1 MGEKEMKKILSM
13 LSNALRWQRC
23 SRAAAAGLCLIL
35 LLALVPQRA
44 NAGIGDIITI
54 LTSIYSTLRG
64 SIGGTLTSIQGVNA
78 NVRDLHQQVVWPV
91 SLINQAR
98 GFVGQV
104 TTQYRDPMRQI
115 HTLSN
120 NSATLAN
127 ASQLESVFRGRQVG
141 GLTQLGPAFQR
152 LYQSV
157 PTANDAPA
165 AERNMM
171 DMDDASALSAL
182 KTSVVSDQSGN
193 QMLTLADQMEQQA
206 SQAAPGSTPLLT
218 AQAQIANLESQAFLQ
233 RMLASELRQEA
244 TKLAHENAARK
255 RSAAATRNLRDQ
267 VHEMLSRP

>member
-1 MGEKEMKKILSM
+1 MGAKEMKKILSM
-13 LSNALRWQRC
+13 LRKTLRWQRC

-44 NAGIGDIITI
+44 NAGMGDIISI

-78 NVRDLHQQVVWPV
+78 NIRDLHQQVVWPV
-91 SLINQAR
+91 SLVNQAK

-104 TTQYRDPMRQI
+104 TAQYRDPMWQI

-127 ASQLESVFRGRQVG
+127 ASQLESVFRSRQVG
-141 GLTQLGPAFQR
+141 SLTQLGPVFQR

-157 PTANDAPA
+157 PAANDAPT

-193 QMLTLADQMEQQA
+193 QMLTLADQMERQA
-206 SQAAPGSTPLLT
+206 AQAAPGSTPLLT
-218 AQAQIANLESQAFLQ
+218 AQAQIASLESQAFLQ

-244 TKLAHENAARK
+244 TKLAHDNALRK
-255 RSAAATRNLRDQ
+255 RSAQATRNLRDQ
-267 VHEMLSRP
+267 LHEILSRP